1 MISDAAL
8 ENHYSWN
15 WYDEGTDYFYPYGW
29 DDSGEPIIDDLAEVE
44 ENE

>member
-1 MISDAAL
+1 MNKISDTAL

-15 WYDEGTDYFYPYGW
+15 WYDEGTDYLYPYGW
-29 DDSGEPIIDDLAEVE
+29 DENGEPIAEVE

>member
-8 ENHYSWN
+8 NDY
-15 WYDEGTDYFYPYGW
+15 YGRDYYGEGTDYFYPYGW

-44 ENE
+44 EDE